1 MDLPVWVL
9 MEEVEE
15 EGGTKEVE
23 VIRKEMNEYE
33 EKKYKKQNAKKIKY
47 QEDASLSCRTCFSF
61 NKFIQQSHTK
71 R

>member
-33 EKKYKKQNAKKIKY
+33 EKKYK
-47 QEDASLSCRTCFSF
+47 
-61 NKFIQQSHTK
+61 NKMQK